1 MKNQI
6 KHSTLPLAALLA
18 FASAAPAPA
27 ADLTVQEQI
36 DALKARI
43 AELDAKVR
51 PLQRAETTAG
61 GEKGFALV
69 SADESTSLRLRGLL
83 QVDSRWFF
91 DKNIDNDA
99 FVIRRARLGLEGK
112 FAGTTEYQLIGEF
125 ASSSATL
132 LDANVT
138 ASYSP
143 EFQLKLGR
151 FKTPVGLE
159 QLQGDSSTLF
169 FAERSAVSQLL
180 PNRDIGAQLG
190 GVLFDGRVTYAVGVF
205 NGTVDGGNNAT
216 QLDSNDGKDF
226 AGRVMLSP
234 WIKDAESVLKGL
246 SFGLGGSYGLQD
258 ASGAL
263 TSGYK
268 SDGQQTIFA
277 YNSGTYANGKVSR
290 LSPQLSYYNGSF
302 GLFAEYAV
310 SSADVK
316 RGNAVGNLRHHAWQ
330 LEGGYV
336 LTGEKAAYNGVVPAN
351 DFDRAGG
358 TWGAVEIVGRLSA
371 IRFADQAFVNG
382 GSTGFADPTKSAR
395 SADTLGIGVNW
406 YLNRLYRFSVDF
418 EYTRFGLYH
427 GAAAPSGAVVSHP
440 ERALLTRYQFS
451 F

>member
-1 MKNQI
+1 MKF
-6 KHSTLPLAALLA
+6 KHNTYLPLAALLA
-18 FASAAPAPA
+18 FASAAPA

-69 SADESTSLRLRGLL
+69 SADESTSLKLRGLL
-83 QVDSRWFF
+83 QADSRWFF

-112 FAGTTEYQLIGEF
+112 FAGTTEYQLIGDF

-143 EFQLKLGR
+143 EVQLKLGR

-169 FAERSAVSQLL
+169 FTERSVVSQLL

-190 GVLFDGRVTYAVGVF
+190 GVLLDGRITYAVGIF
-205 NGTVDGGNNAT
+205 NGTVDA
-216 QLDSNDGKDF
+216 NDGKDF
-226 AGRVMLSP
+226 AGRVMFSP
-234 WIKDAESVLKGL
+234 WAKDSESVLRGL
-246 SFGLGGSYGLQD
+246 SFGLGASYGLQD

-277 YNSGTYANGKVSR
+277 YNSNTFANGKVRR

-302 GLFAEYAV
+302 GLFAEYAA
-310 SSADVK
+310 SSADVR
-316 RGNAVGNLRHHAWQ
+316 RGGAVGNLRHHAWQ

-336 LTGEKAAYNGVVPAN
+336 LTGEKSAYSGVIPGH
-351 DFDRAGG
+351 DFDRAAG
-358 TWGAVEIVGRLSA
+358 TWGAVEIVGRLSS
-371 IRFADQAFVNG
+371 ISFDDKAFVNG
-382 GSTGFADPTKSAR
+382 ATTGFADPTKSAR
-395 SADTLGIGVNW
+395 SADTIGVGVNW
-406 YLNRLYRFSVDF
+406 YLNRFYRFSVDF
-418 EYTRFGLYH
+418 EYTRFGLYP
-427 GAAAPSGAVVSHP
+427 GSAAPSGAVVSHP